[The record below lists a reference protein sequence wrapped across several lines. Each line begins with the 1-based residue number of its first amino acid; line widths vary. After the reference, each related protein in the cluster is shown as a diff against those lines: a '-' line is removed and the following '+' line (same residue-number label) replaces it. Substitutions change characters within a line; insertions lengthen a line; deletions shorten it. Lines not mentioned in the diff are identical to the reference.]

1 MALTQD
7 ALLPLMQRYYRHLQM
22 TELNFT
28 RYLYDL
34 INWDA
39 RLIGI
44 KGARGVGKSTLLLQR
59 IKRVHKN
66 PDEAIYASLDDLWFS
81 TYRID
86 ELVEFLY
93 SRGVKYFYFDEVHK
107 YPEWRRVLKHLYD
120 AYTDIRI
127 VYTGSALLAIDHS
140 VADLSRRQTLYTL
153 HGMSFREYLEYEN
166 ILKMPA
172 IPLPRLLSEHVSI
185 SMEINSKI
193 PVLKHFDDYLKH
205 GVYPFYKENPTEYI
219 LRLSEVIRQVI
230 EGDIPDTEE
239 ITLPTV
245 AKLKTLMMTM
255 AESAPLE
262 PNISK
267 LAEKLECSREL
278 CVKMLYLLDKSTLLR
293 LMTFK
298 PKSYKQIRG
307 PKKVLGGDPNIL
319 HALTATTNI
328 GTLRETFFVNQLS
341 AVAEV
346 TMAEQGDYK
355 IDDKYIFEIGGSG
368 KKFTQ
373 IADIPDSYLA
383 VDNIASGYGARIP
396 LYLFGFLY

>member
-1 MALTQD
+1 MPLTQD
-7 ALLPLMQRYYRHLQM
+7 DLLPLMQRYYRNLQM
-22 TELNFT
+22 TEMTFS
-28 RYLYDL
+28 RYLYSQ

-44 KGARGVGKSTLLLQR
+44 KGARGVGKSTLILQR
-59 IKRVHKN
+59 IKEFHQN

-81 TYRID
+81 TFSLPD
-86 ELVEFLY
+86 LVEYLY
-93 SRGVKYFYFDEVHK
+93 SRGVRHFYFDEVHK
-107 YPEWRRVLKHLYD
+107 YPEWSRILKNLYD
-120 AYTDIRI
+120 SYPDIKI

-140 VADLSRRQTLYTL
+140 VADLSRRQSLYTL
-153 HGMSFREYLEYEN
+153 HGMSFREYLEYEGL
-166 ILKMPA
+166 LKMPP
-172 IPLPRLLSEHVSI
+172 ISLNELLSGHVAI

-193 PVLKHFDDYLKH
+193 PVLKYFDDYLRH

-219 LRLSEVIRQVI
+219 LRLSEVVRQVI
-230 EGDIPDTEE
+230 EGDIPETEDIS
-239 ITLPTV
+239 ITTIS
-245 AKLKTLMMTM
+245 KLKTMMMTM

-267 LAEKLECSREL
+267 LAEKLDCSREL
-278 CVKMLYLLDKSTLLR
+278 CLKMLYLLDKATLLQ
-293 LMTFK
+293 LMFYK

-307 PKKVLGGDPNIL
+307 PKKVLGGDSNIL
-319 HALTATTNI
+319 YALTATTNV

-341 AVAEV
+341 AVGEIV
-346 TMAEQGDYK
+346 MAEQGDYK
-355 IDDKYIFEIGGSG
+355 VDGKYTFEIGGSG

-383 VDNIASGYGARIP
+383 VDNIATGYGARIP